1 MSIDM
6 STHAGALSMRSMQI
20 AAAVQA
26 VVLML
31 SASCSKLAAGTLTAA
46 DSKVTYLEHLLL
58 NAGAIQA

>member
-1 MSIDM
+1 
-6 STHAGALSMRSMQI
+6 MRSMQI

-31 SASCSKLAAGTLTAA
+31 SASWSKLAARTLTVA

-58 NAGAIQA
+58 NADAMQA